1 MWSEAASKKSCC
13 LIAALCLLL
22 CGCAGKEAEET
33 QLVSRNGAPV
43 VQIGDAVYYW
53 LYSADSFEP
62 GGLRGDYSPGANAEN
77 QLIRCEDG
85 RETVLAS
92 GPWFGPM
99 WVLGDRL
106 IVRNV
111 AGESGGLTCL
121 SPAGE
126 VLWTLDGEGVTV
138 RTADPERGS
147 LICTS
152 GWTVFSLD
160 GEGHRT
166 DLAEMV
172 RYLGYEGGALY
183 VQDCSQYEEAI
194 LWRLAWDG
202 QWTEL
207 ARVTVEYG
215 GNSGP
220 IITQLETAGNTA
232 YFLYG
237 AYDGTANVFQGGWLA
252 AAKLDGSGCDILTG
266 VHFDRFFLRERDGT
280 VTLVYPAE
288 YELVWDGETALEL
301 NVETGE
307 TAQTDGPV
315 WFRPVGVPFA
325 DGGCI
330 QVVKD
335 RTGETVTLVDGIA
348 FPETEYDGEE
358 PEPCRKIRDIAVAG
372 GWLWYTLEVGRYA
385 EEWSADWRDG
395 YARTV
400 TQVCRIPLAGGEA
413 QVLYEY

>member
-1 MWSEAASKKSCC
+1 MWSETVSRKSCC
-13 LIAALCLLL
+13 LVAVLCLLL
-22 CGCAGKEAEET
+22 CGCAGKETEEA

-43 VQIGDAVYYW
+43 AQMGDAVYYW
-53 LYSADSFEP
+53 RYSADSFEP
-62 GGLRGDYSPGANAEN
+62 GGLWGDYSPRANAEN

-85 RETVLAS
+85 GETVLAS

-106 IVRNV
+106 IVRSV
-111 AGESGGLTCL
+111 TGESGGLTCL

-126 VLWTLDGEGVTV
+126 VLWTLDGEDVTV

-172 RYLGYEGGALY
+172 RYLGYEDGVLY
-183 VQDCSQYEEAI
+183 VQDYSQHEEAI

-220 IITQLETAGNTA
+220 IITQLETAGNTV

-266 VHFDRFFLRERDGT
+266 VPFDRFFLREWDGT
-280 VTLVYPAE
+280 VTLVYPDE
-288 YELVWDGETALEL
+288 YELSWDGETALEL
-301 NVETGE
+301 DAETGE
-307 TAQTDGPV
+307 TAQTNGPV
-315 WFRPVGVPFA
+315 WFRPVGVLFA
-325 DGGCI
+325 DGDCI
-330 QVVKD
+330 RVVKD
-335 RTGETVTLVDGIA
+335 RAGETVVLADGIA
-348 FPETEYDGEE
+348 FPETKYDGEK

-385 EEWSADWRDG
+385 EEWSVGWRDG

-400 TQVCRIPLAGGEA
+400 TQVCRMPLAGGEA
-413 QVLYEY
+413 QILYEY

>member
-1 MWSEAASKKSCC
+1 MWSETVSRKSCC
-13 LIAALCLLL
+13 LVAVLCLLL
-22 CGCAGKEAEET
+22 CGCAGKETEEA

-43 VQIGDAVYYW
+43 AQMGDAVYYW
-53 LYSADSFEP
+53 RYSADSFEP
-62 GGLRGDYSPGANAEN
+62 GGLWGDYSPRANAEN

-85 RETVLAS
+85 GETVLAS

-111 AGESGGLTCL
+111 TGESGGLTCL
-121 SPAGE
+121 SLAGE
-126 VLWTLDGEGVTV
+126 VLWTLDGEDVTV
-138 RTADPERGS
+138 RTADPERES

-172 RYLGYEGGALY
+172 RYLGYEDGVLY
-183 VQDCSQYEEAI
+183 VQDYSQHEEAI

-220 IITQLETAGNTA
+220 IITQLETAGNTV

-266 VHFDRFFLRERDGT
+266 VPFDRFFLREWDGT
-280 VTLVYPAE
+280 VTLVYPDE
-288 YELVWDGETALEL
+288 YELSWDGETALEL
-301 NVETGE
+301 DAETGE
-307 TAQTDGPV
+307 TAQTNGPV
-315 WFRPVGVPFA
+315 WFRPVGVLFA
-325 DGGCI
+325 DGDCI
-330 QVVKD
+330 RVVKD
-335 RTGETVTLVDGIA
+335 RAGETVVLADGIA
-348 FPETEYDGEE
+348 FPETKYDGEK

-385 EEWSADWRDG
+385 EEWSVGWRDG

-400 TQVCRIPLAGGEA
+400 TQVCRMPLAGGEG
-413 QVLYEY
+413 QILYEY